1 MNRLTGLPAALAL
14 GTIASR
20 KGSAIVAPIPRST
33 VRRDNDFA
41 VRKFIFT
48 LVNASGNQDS
58 LRFQLS
64 MRTSGSFAP
73 PRRGRSFV
81 LQAGHSTQRAFRAR
95 NPSVSYPHRPAAE
108 EQEDPE
114 YC

>member
-48 LVNASGNQDS
+48 LVNASGNQNS

-64 MRTSGSFAP
+64 IRTNGSFSL
-73 PRRGRSFV
+73 PRIKQSV
-81 LQAGHSTQRAFRAR
+81 ILQFGHSTRCVFRAAT
-95 NPSVSYPHRPAAE
+95 PSFSLSQPVGQRRAG
-108 EQEDPE
+108 
-114 YC
+114 